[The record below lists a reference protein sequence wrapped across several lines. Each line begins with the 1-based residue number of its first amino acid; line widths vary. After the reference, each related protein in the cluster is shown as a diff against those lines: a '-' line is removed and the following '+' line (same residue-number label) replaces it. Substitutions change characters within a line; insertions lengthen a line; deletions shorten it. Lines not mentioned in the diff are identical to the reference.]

1 MLRGLHGRTSFKQ
14 RIKILGQ
21 RHITVPLTTNK
32 QTRLLTSVTLIETSG
47 SSLSIFNTVNT
58 ATKRKACVFSR
69 RREPVEQ
76 EYKTANH
83 RLVSETPFK
92 SYFAS
97 GPIVAR
103 DGIKLIYKRNVR
115 LASFPLN
122 TQTQGIKQVRSHET
136 LHSYRDKYIVRNISI

>member
-1 MLRGLHGRTSFKQ
+1 MVKDATQ
-14 RIKILGQ
+14 C
-21 RHITVPLTTNK
+21 
-32 QTRLLTSVTLIETSG
+32 RLQGCVQVSRYPPV
-47 SSLSIFNTVNT
+47 SIFNTVNT
-58 ATKRKACVFSR
+58 ATKRNAYVFFSR

-83 RLVSETPFK
+83 RPVSETPFK

-136 LHSYRDKYIVRNISI
+136 LHSCRDKYIVRNISI